1 MTPRSAK
8 KTNKDAIAVSDS
20 VPGDGLT
27 PEAFM
32 YDHMHRAIADRRL
45 PPGTKLVEEGLAEIF
60 DVSRAR
66 VRKVLQRLAHD
77 KMVTLEP
84 NRGAFVARPSADEA
98 RHVFAARRVIEDA
111 IIRVVAS
118 GVRNAGIEKLRR
130 LNQAEHQAHEGSDLH
145 GAIRLSGD
153 FHLQLAEYGGNPI
166 LTGILRELV
175 SRSSLIIAVYE
186 SPGGPD
192 CAFDEHEKIIDALAA
207 EDEETA
213 AQEMRAHLKQIESRL
228 KLTESEAGPID
239 PSHVFAEFSSR
250 AAPPVRK
257 RRAS

>member
-1 MTPRSAK
+1 MNSRSAK
-8 KTNKDAIAVSDS
+8 RKNKDAAAAA
-20 VPGDGLT
+20 GDGPA
-27 PEAFM
+27 PEALM

-60 DVSRAR
+60 EVSRAR

-111 IIRVVAS
+111 IIREAAS
-118 GVRNAGIEKLRR
+118 RVRAVEVNTLRR
-130 LNQAEHQAHEGSDLH
+130 LNQAEHQAHEGNDPH

-166 LTGILRELV
+166 LAGILRELV

-192 CAFDEHEKIIDALAA
+192 CAFDEHEKFIEALAA
-207 EDEETA
+207 GDGETA
-213 AQEMRAHLKQIESRL
+213 AQEMRAHLEQIESRL
-228 KLTESEAGPID
+228 NLTETEAEPIELK
-239 PSHVFAEFSSR
+239 HVFAEIAGGAVPS
-250 AAPPVRK
+250 VRK
-257 RRAS
+257 RRAF

>member
-1 MTPRSAK
+1 
-8 KTNKDAIAVSDS
+8 
-20 VPGDGLT
+20 
-27 PEAFM
+27 M
-32 YDHMHRAIADRRL
+32 YDHIHRAIADRRL

-60 DVSRAR
+60 EVSRAR

-77 KMVTLEP
+77 KMVALEP

-118 GVRNAGIEKLRR
+118 GVRGAGVDKLRR
-130 LNQAEHQAHEGSDLH
+130 LNEAEHQAHEGSDLH
-145 GAIRLSGD
+145 AAIRLSGD

-166 LTGILRELV
+166 LTGFLRELV
-175 SRSSLIIAVYE
+175 SRSSLIIAVHE

-207 EDEETA
+207 GDADA
-213 AQEMRAHLKQIESRL
+213 AAREMRAHLRQIESRL
-228 KLTESEAGPID
+228 NLTKSEAEPIELK
-239 PSHVFAEFSSR
+239 HVFAEIAGR
-250 AAPPVRK
+250 AAPSVRK

>member
-1 MTPRSAK
+1 
-8 KTNKDAIAVSDS
+8 
-20 VPGDGLT
+20 
-27 PEAFM
+27 M
-32 YDHMHRAIADRRL
+32 YDHIHRAIADRRL

-98 RHVFAARRVIEDA
+98 RQVFAARRVIEDA
-111 IIRVVAS
+111 IIRAVAS
-118 GVRNAGIEKLRR
+118 GVEDAGVDKLRR
-130 LNQAEHQAHEGSDLH
+130 LNLAEHQAHEGSDPH
-145 GAIRLSGD
+145 AAIRLSGD

-166 LTGILRELV
+166 LTGFLRELV

-186 SPGGPD
+186 QPGGPD
-192 CAFDEHEKIIDALAA
+192 CAFDEHQKIIEALAA
-207 EDEETA
+207 GDADA
-213 AQEMRAHLKQIESRL
+213 AAREMRAHLRQIESRL
-228 KLTESEAGPID
+228 NLTESEAEPIELK
-239 PSHVFAEFSSR
+239 HVFAEIAGR
-250 AAPPVRK
+250 AAPSVRK